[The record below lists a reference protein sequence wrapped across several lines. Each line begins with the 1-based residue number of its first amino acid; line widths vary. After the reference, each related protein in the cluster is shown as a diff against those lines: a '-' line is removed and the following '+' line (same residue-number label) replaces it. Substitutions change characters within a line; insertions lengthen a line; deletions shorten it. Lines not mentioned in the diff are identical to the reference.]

1 MADMDT
7 VAADT
12 LRRLDPILN
21 LSPDQIDELASQTRV
36 ERHAAGS
43 ILFREG
49 DEDHHLVYVLKG
61 DVQLTR
67 DSGNLEL
74 VAANSPAALRPLSV
88 SRPRHV
94 TAICANACEVIR
106 LDGDLLEA
114 MITWGQLA
122 TQEPEVVMTGDGI
135 FTVDKGSWLKKMVK
149 SPTFKNLPPANIE
162 QLLDKLEPIKVR
174 AGQVIIR
181 QGDPGDYFYMIDQG
195 SALVTRQAGDD
206 EEESIELAELS
217 EGRAFGEAAL
227 ISDKPRNAT
236 VSMMSDGVLL
246 RLSKADFLTLLNE
259 PNVRWIDYQ
268 AAQALVPKKAVWLDI
283 RLQSE
288 FASAH
293 LPGALNIP
301 VQQLHRRARDLDRNV
316 AYICYCDSGRRS
328 SAASFILKQHGL
340 EALVL
345 RDGIEALPAGALER
359 SAAS

>member
-1 MADMDT
+1 MAEMDT

-12 LRRLDPILN
+12 LRRLDPVFN
-21 LSPDQIDELASQTRV
+21 LSPDQIDELASQTAI

-43 ILFREG
+43 VLFREG
-49 DEDHHLVYVLKG
+49 DDDHHLVFLLKG
-61 DVQLTR
+61 DVQLIT
-67 DSGNLEL
+67 SGAEQEL
-74 VAANSPAALRPLSV
+74 VAATSPQALRALGG
-88 SRPRHV
+88 SRPRSV
-94 TAICANACEVIR
+94 TATCVNACETIR

-162 QLLDKLEPIKVR
+162 QLLDKLEPIKVH

-246 RLSKADFLTLLNE
+246 RLSKSDFLTLLNE
-259 PNVRWIDYQ
+259 PNVRWIEY
-268 AAQALVPKKAVWLDI
+268 AAAKALVPPKAAWLDI

-288 FASAH
+288 YSTAH

-340 EALVL
+340 EAYVL
-345 RDGIEALPAGALER
+345 KDGIEALPPDALEHGAR
-359 SAAS
+359 P

>member
-12 LRRLDPILN
+12 LRRLDPVLN
-21 LSPDQIDELASQTRV
+21 LSPDQIDELATQTRV

-43 ILFREG
+43 VLFREG
-49 DEDHHLVYVLKG
+49 DEDHHLIYLLKG
-61 DVQLTR
+61 DVQLTA
-67 DSGNLEL
+67 DGTNPEH
-74 VAANSPAALRPLSV
+74 VASTSPEALRALGMG
-88 SRPRHV
+88 RPRNV
-94 TAICANACEVIR
+94 TATCLSACEVIR
-106 LDGDLLEA
+106 IDGDLLEA

-162 QLLDKLEPIKVR
+162 QLLDKLEPIKVQ
-174 AGQVIIR
+174 AGQLIIR

-259 PNVRWIDYQ
+259 PNVRWIDYD
-268 AAQALVPKKAVWLDI
+268 AARSLVPKKALWLDI

-288 FASAH
+288 YAGAH

-301 VQQLHRRARDLDRNV
+301 VQQLHRRARDLGRNV

-340 EALVL
+340 EAYVL
-345 RDGIEALPAGALER
+345 RDGIDALPAGALER